1 MVAIRLGH
9 DRYIRSPMFCS
20 ECFVQYFMVRQI
32 YIYIYT
38 YTYTPKAYPN
48 QPVTHIYNII
58 CFIQLLRI

>member
-32 YIYIYT
+32 YIYIYI
-38 YTYTPKAYPN
+38 
-48 QPVTHIYNII
+48 HIPQKL
-58 CFIQLLRI
+58 IQINP